1 MNLSVYN
8 PIVRIGLSNYLS
20 TTHLPTQLK
29 ELARDSD
36 CQSQEAP

>member
-8 PIVRIGLSNYLS
+8 PIVRRGLSNYLS